1 MHRLGWSKPRA
12 GCGRWLSVRK
22 DASLMSGCPACP
34 SCTRGRRAM
43 FLKKFFFFS
52 NRRSNFILS
61 VSDILKI
68 DLLFFF
74 IFLCT

>member
-43 FLKKFFFFS
+43 FLKKLFFFF
-52 NRRSNFILS
+52 
-61 VSDILKI
+61 
-68 DLLFFF
+68 
-74 IFLCT
+74 FLTEEAMSYSAFLTF